1 MPFSKT
7 FPRKITENSSTV
19 WEEITL
25 TKEEESQVEEECR
38 KVNFRLLD
46 ECLQDA
52 KALGIKNSINTD
64 EIRTSLA
71 IALFEK
77 RSSHVIF
84 WKENATKEKFERKFN
99 H

>member
-7 FPRKITENSSTV
+7 FPRKISENSPPV
-19 WEEITL
+19 WEEVVL
-25 TKEEESQVEEECR
+25 TSEEESRVEEECR
-38 KVNFRLLD
+38 RINFKLLD

-52 KALGIKNSINTD
+52 KVLGIKNGINTD
-64 EIRTSLA
+64 EIRTNLA

-84 WKENATKEKFERKFN
+84 SKENAAKEKFEKMFN

>member
-1 MPFSKT
+1 MSFSKN
-7 FPRKITENSSTV
+7 FPRKLAENSLPV

-25 TKEEESQVEEECR
+25 TAQEESQVEEECR
-38 KVNFRLLD
+38 KINFRLLD

-52 KALGIKNSINTD
+52 KALSIKNSINTD

-84 WKENATKEKFERKFN
+84 WKENVAKEKFEKKFN